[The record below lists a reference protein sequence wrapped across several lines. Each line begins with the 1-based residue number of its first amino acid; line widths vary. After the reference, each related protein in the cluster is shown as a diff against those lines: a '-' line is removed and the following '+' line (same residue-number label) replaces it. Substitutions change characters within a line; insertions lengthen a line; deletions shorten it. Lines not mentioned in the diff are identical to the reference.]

1 MLYIFTIFYLCIL
14 FLNYY
19 YLIFFFFFRWN
30 MTWKFLDRKH
40 ETQGRQS
47 EVWAWFTH
55 WNGWNVKSKIISS
68 DLLWLWRGSQIFL
81 VFTHGEQGLEQL
93 GHLRDQGLD
102 CEDIRSSKPWKTCGQ
117 VGKEAK
123 SKVEVCGERR
133 QRWWNKDRCRK
144 YIKGVHEAG
153 K

>member
-1 MLYIFTIFYLCIL
+1 MWPGN
-14 FLNYY
+14 FLTGNMRLRADKARFGHGL
-19 YLIFFFFFRWN
+19 LIK
-30 MTWKFLDRKH
+30 MAEMSK
-40 ETQGRQS
+40 
-47 EVWAWFTH
+47 
-55 WNGWNVKSKIISS
+55 VKKMCS

-81 VFTHGEQGLEQL
+81 VFTHREQGLEQL

-102 CEDIRSSKPWKTCGQ
+102 CGDIRSSKPWNTCGQ

-144 YIKGVHEAG
+144 NIKGVHEAG
-153 K
+153 KCHIDTKCHIDILWRITKSGEKKL